1 MTVIEVNSHIKGVS
15 LSELKV
21 IYSGTYNDD
30 LDFEYG
36 DGTSVYNGCGA
47 TLMGQFW
54 YFGGSGSAN
63 NRQVNS

>member
-1 MTVIEVNSHIKGVS
+1 M
-15 LSELKV
+15 KV

-54 YFGGSGSAN
+54 YFGGSWNAN
-63 NRQVNS
+63 DRQVNS